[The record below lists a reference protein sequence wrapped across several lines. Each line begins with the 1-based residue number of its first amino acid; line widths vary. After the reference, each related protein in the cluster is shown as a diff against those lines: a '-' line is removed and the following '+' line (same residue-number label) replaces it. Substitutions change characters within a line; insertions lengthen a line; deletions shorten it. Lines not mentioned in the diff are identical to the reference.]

1 MTGANSLLSSST
13 PVKVRRQESSHAR
26 NIGPERQDN
35 SRAIR
40 IWSTAG
46 KGARGLARTRG
57 ALYPLSNHS
66 SVRNGC
72 RNYQV
77 DPSLR
82 DSERNR
88 LITTLNSRFFRTP
101 CVHSI
106 PDPPTVEH

>member
-46 KGARGLARTRG
+46 KGRQRSRADSGC
-57 ALYPLSNHS
+57 PLSPL
-66 SVRNGC
+66 
-72 RNYQV
+72 Q
-77 DPSLR
+77 
-82 DSERNR
+82 
-88 LITTLNSRFFRTP
+88 IFF
-101 CVHSI
+101 CEEWVSQLSG
-106 PDPPTVEH
+106 